1 MIAEGERNVFRM
13 LACDV
18 DKTLTDDKH
27 MIDTQ
32 AIEMIRLL
40 EHLGM
45 PVILVT
51 ARDFTTARALSMF
64 VGTSGLVVA
73 ENGAV
78 VDNRKDPESPYI
90 LGNIE
95 QVETAVSLLYE
106 ELGDAVQ
113 DATVPGRI
121 ASRMFARTFDLS
133 VAEKLFAEHELQV
146 RLLDSSIFYHLI
158 DANTNK
164 GIGLRKAIEVAGI
177 DPKDVVAVGDN
188 LNDMDMLEAVGYSIA
203 VGNAPDV
210 VKEQVDYASSALFG
224 EGFREGVKHA
234 LTHFGVTIV
243 NTK

>member
-1 MIAEGERNVFRM
+1 MFRM

-27 MIDTQ
+27 LIDTQ

-78 VDNRKDPESPYI
+78 VDNRKDPQSPYI
-90 LGNIE
+90 LGNTE
-95 QVETAVSLLYE
+95 QVEMAASLLQR
-106 ELGDAVQ
+106 ELGDAAQ
-113 DATVPGRI
+113 DATLPGRI

-133 VAEKLFAEHELQV
+133 IAEKLFEQHNLRV

-164 GIGLRKAIEVAGI
+164 GVGLRKAIEIAGI
-177 DPKDVVAVGDN
+177 LPEDVVAVGDN
-188 LNDMDMLEAVGYSIA
+188 LNDMDMFEAVGYSIA
-203 VGNAPDV
+203 VGNAPDA
-210 VKEQVDYASSALFG
+210 VKEQVDYASSARFG

-234 LTHFGVTIV
+234 LSHLEVAFGEAAR
-243 NTK
+243 

>member
-1 MIAEGERNVFRM
+1 M

-27 MIDTQ
+27 LIDVH

-40 EHLGM
+40 EALGV

-78 VDNRKDPESPYI
+78 VDNRHDPESPFV

-95 QVETAVSLLYE
+95 DVKKATSLLQA
-106 ELGDAVQ
+106 ELGDVVQ
-113 DATVPGRI
+113 DATLPGRL

-133 VAEKLFAEHELQV
+133 LAEKLFEEHNLQV

-164 GIGLRKAIEVAGI
+164 GVGLRKAIEIAGV
-177 DPKDVVAVGDN
+177 PPEDVVAVGDN
-188 LNDMDMLEAVGYSIA
+188 LNDMDMFEVVGFSIA
-203 VGNAPDV
+203 VGNAPDE
-210 VKEQVDYASSALFG
+210 VKKQVDYASSARFG
-224 EGFREGVKHA
+224 EGFREGVKYA
-234 LTHFGVTIV
+234 LSHLEVVGRGS
-243 NTK
+243 KR